1 VLLFGYNSRRGATEE
16 GVQRHVIM
24 GKQRGVHP
32 GRQGKAGLILL
43 LGLAVWGCGRST
55 TATVSGHVR
64 YQGALLS
71 AGMVIFY
78 GPNHQVDN
86 AFIRADGSYTATKVP
101 LGAVKVAVTTPGGMF
116 KEMGKA
122 RPKRE
127 KKSSASTDANM
138 VVLPTQY
145 HDPERSGLE
154 LTVVSGSQSF
164 EIDLK

>member
-1 VLLFGYNSRRGATEE
+1 
-16 GVQRHVIM
+16 M
-24 GKQRGVHP
+24 WKPRGVHS
-32 GRQGKAGLILL
+32 GRQGKAGLVLL

-64 YQGALLS
+64 YQGAPLS
-71 AGMVIFY
+71 AGLVIFY

-101 LGAVKVAVTTPGGMF
+101 LGAVKVAVTTPGTLF
-116 KEMGKA
+116 KEMEKA
-122 RPKRE
+122 RQKMGKKPSTSSDAKRV
-127 KKSSASTDANM
+127 S
-138 VVLPTQY
+138 LPARY

-154 LTVVSGSQSF
+154 LTVTSGSQPF